1 MAAIKEATFEDEPE
15 EKKKKKRKKKKPK
28 EPTVP
33 EGDTGG
39 EPSEST
45 TDKPAELTAENAPEP
60 RTSDAKTD
68 NEIPQEQQKAEV
80 LKTTPNKGKQ
90 PANKNKTTPKKSS
103 DAAIDSVTD
112 ANKAKPE
119 ESSPKHSKVCFI
131 YNSL

>member
-15 EKKKKKRKKKKPK
+15 ETKKKKRKNKKAK

-33 EGDTGG
+33 EGDARS

-60 RTSDAKTD
+60 KTSDAKTD
-68 NEIPQEQQKAEV
+68 NEIPQEQQ
-80 LKTTPNKGKQ
+80 KTTPNKGKQ

-112 ANKAKPE
+112 ANKVKPE
-119 ESSPKHSKVCFI
+119 ESSPKHSKVCFM
-131 YNSL
+131 YYSL